1 MLTQGV
7 CASLVGLRWRLSEK
21 TEVTKVEADDG
32 ELSGSRGRHRWL
44 DRSHG
49 GVVLHSSSTAGRR
62 TRDEGSARIR
72 LARGDR
78 GVGDPAH
85 RRREHNQ
92 RHENYSAKEWEEST
106 TMVFEWACPGAVDV
120 ERGLLTAASGEG

>member
-1 MLTQGV
+1 MGVARRRRQKVTGGGNAALAKVMLD
-7 CASLVGLRWRLSEK
+7 S
-21 TEVTKVEADDG
+21 
-32 ELSGSRGRHRWL
+32 SG
-44 DRSHG
+44 
-49 GVVLHSSSTAGRR
+49 TAGRR